1 MARGGRGA
9 EGEAEM
15 GRKSL
20 AEGQEEEEE
29 EGQEQQREQ
38 GSSITAGAS
47 VVLPER
53 RGRLSINPSVRC
65 FICPLIR
72 VSAGPFVHQSEC
84 SLVHLSISPSVR
96 ESVPHPGLAPGA
108 AELGGTHQAG
118 PASFMHHLN
127 LIKDAVIDKSPM
139 DTCPL

>member
-1 MARGGRGA
+1 MARGGQGA

-20 AEGQEEEEE
+20 AEGQEEE
-29 EGQEQQREQ
+29 GQEQQREQ

-47 VVLPER
+47 AVLPER

-65 FICPLIR
+65 SICPLIR

-108 AELGGTHQAG
+108 AELGGTTRLVR
-118 PASFMHHLN
+118 HHLC
-127 LIKDAVIDKSPM
+127 II
-139 DTCPL
+139 